1 MAKESERTGNTQ
13 EDSGISADLQP
24 LVNLLKNPANL
35 KALADK
41 SPLSENDYT
50 RYQFA
55 VVQGFNRYLYSMPEN
70 IDEPNFTPYEQW
82 AQTWRLSDVQIRDW
96 KIAFLN
102 RFFDNPSQNFQ
113 RWRDVEILKLAADN
127 LIERRLRM
135 AIWQKTD

>member
-1 MAKESERTGNTQ
+1 MTIRA
-13 EDSGISADLQP
+13 I
-24 LVNLLKNPANL
+24 
-35 KALADK
+35 
-41 SPLSENDYT
+41 
-50 RYQFA
+50 
-55 VVQGFNRYLYSMPEN
+55 YLYSMPEN

-135 AIWQKTD
+135 AIWQKTDLQPWLNALSQEGKAKQEWRYW